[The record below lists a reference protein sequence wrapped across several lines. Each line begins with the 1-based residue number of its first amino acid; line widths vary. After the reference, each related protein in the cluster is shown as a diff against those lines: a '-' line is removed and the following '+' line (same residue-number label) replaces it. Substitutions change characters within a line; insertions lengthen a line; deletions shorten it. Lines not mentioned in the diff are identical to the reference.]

1 MNKSIL
7 LVISLLLLSPALALD
22 VTLKEKY
29 DQKETIIAEIQ
40 GPVLEPITPSQVEFF
55 RNNVQ
60 VVFEY
65 DIKRIGSGY
74 FIYAITPEFEQNY
87 TLFLKDVLT
96 TVNGNQQRVTLEK
109 DFSTTNNTVPYTLNP
124 GFIITAEDFDLV
136 VTLNRDQSQ
145 DIAISNPQS
154 TFNLQPGTNVLHFSL
169 DNFPNGFSDLIIGM
183 YTLPVYITKPITTAP
198 GVIVSNYIR
207 ITPDRYSNRFI
218 IGERPNIIF
227 QITNT
232 GKSDLTQFVFDYD
245 SNIMVLN
252 PKEIK
257 KLKVNE
263 TLNINVTL
271 KSFNQSINSLIK
283 ITAGN
288 ETFDLPLIINYD
300 QENPIVTNNT
310 LSNQTQPSRYR
321 CSEYADGKIC
331 LSSQSCQGQIIQA
344 SDGECCRGT
353 CVLKE
358 TKSSNAWIGYLIVA
372 IILIVGVIILGRY
385 FKSRGSL
392 PSIFAKK

>member
-40 GPVLEPITPSQVEFF
+40 GPVLEPITLSQVEFF

-65 DIKRIGSGY
+65 DIKRIGSSY

-109 DFSTTNNTVPYTLNP
+109 DFSTTNSTVPYTLNP
-124 GFIITAEDFDLV
+124 GFIIATEDFDLV

-145 DIAISNPQS
+145 DITLSNPQS
-154 TFNLQPGTNVLHFSL
+154 TFTLQPGANTLHFYL
-169 DNFPNGFSDLIIGM
+169 DNFPNGFSDLIVGT
-183 YTLPVYITKPITTAP
+183 YTLPVYITKPITTTP

-227 QITNT
+227 KITNT
-232 GKSDLTQFVFDYD
+232 GKSDLTQFVFDFD
-245 SNIMVLN
+245 SNI
-252 PKEIK
+252 
-257 KLKVNE
+257 
-263 TLNINVTL
+263 
-271 KSFNQSINSLIK
+271 
-283 ITAGN
+283 
-288 ETFDLPLIINYD
+288 
-300 QENPIVTNNT
+300 
-310 LSNQTQPSRYR
+310 
-321 CSEYADGKIC
+321 
-331 LSSQSCQGQIIQA
+331 
-344 SDGECCRGT
+344 
-353 CVLKE
+353 
-358 TKSSNAWIGYLIVA
+358 
-372 IILIVGVIILGRY
+372 
-385 FKSRGSL
+385 
-392 PSIFAKK
+392 